1 MVKTIP
7 ASMLRNHLFDTLNA
21 MSSKQKF
28 LVITKKNR
36 PVSVL
41 VDLDFFEDLLA
52 LHSPDYLKS
61 IRQARED
68 YKHDRMLTHQEVF
81 GKL

>member
-1 MVKTIP
+1 MKTIP
-7 ASMLRNHLFDTLNA
+7 ASTLRNHFSDALKAVTPT
-21 MSSKQKF
+21 QKY
-28 LVITKKNR
+28 LVITKKNK

-52 LHSPDYLKS
+52 LHSPPYLKS
-61 IRQARED
+61 IRQAREE
-68 YKHDRMLTHQEVF
+68 YRHSRTLTHQEVF